1 MKQDQTGKIW
11 ENNQMV
17 GYIDEDTGELF
28 GINPSTGY
36 AVFVSK
42 EAGRD
47 PFGKLKKWVKSLV
60 K

>member
-42 EAGRD
+42 EAIKIINRT
-47 PFGKLKKWVKSLV
+47 SLS
-60 K
+60 KPD